1 MNQSTRTLSST
12 PPAKM
17 SDYSDDDSYYD
28 DIAEAWG
35 ERSGGGGGG
44 QAKKVKKKAK
54 PTTVGKQRVGGTQA
68 WGSSDKVCAKNCTM
82 KCCSG
87 VAKKTPSM

>member
-1 MNQSTRTLSST
+1 
-12 PPAKM
+12 M
-17 SDYSDDDSYYD
+17 SDYSDDESYDD

-44 QAKKVKKKAK
+44 GGAKKVKKKAK

-68 WGSSDKVCAKNCTM
+68 WGSSDKVCAKSCTM

>member
-1 MNQSTRTLSST
+1 
-12 PPAKM
+12 M
-17 SDYSDDDSYYD
+17 SDYSDDESYYD

-35 ERSGGGGGG
+35 ERSGGSGGFGGGG
-44 QAKKVKKKAK
+44 GGGGAKKVKKKAK

-68 WGSSDKVCAKNCTM
+68 WGSSDKVCAKSCTM

-87 VAKKTPSM
+87 VAKKTPCM

>member
-1 MNQSTRTLSST
+1 
-12 PPAKM
+12 M
-17 SDYSDDDSYYD
+17 SDYSDEDSYYD

-35 ERSGGGGGG
+35 GVPGVGGGGG
-44 QAKKVKKKAK
+44 KKVKKKAK

-68 WGSSDKVCAKNCTM
+68 WGSSDKVCAKSCTM

>member
-1 MNQSTRTLSST
+1 
-12 PPAKM
+12 M
-17 SDYSDDDSYYD
+17 SDYSDDESYYD
-28 DIAEAWG
+28 DIAEAWDG
-35 ERSGGGGGG
+35 VPGVGRGGGGGG
-44 QAKKVKKKAK
+44 GGAKKVKKKAK

-68 WGSSDKVCAKNCTM
+68 WGSSDKVCSKSCTM

>member
-1 MNQSTRTLSST
+1 
-12 PPAKM
+12 M

-35 ERSGGGGGG
+35 ERSGGVGRGGGG
-44 QAKKVKKKAK
+44 GGAKKVKKKAK

-68 WGSSDKVCAKNCTM
+68 WGSSDKVCVKSCTM

-87 VAKKTPSM
+87 AAKKTPSM